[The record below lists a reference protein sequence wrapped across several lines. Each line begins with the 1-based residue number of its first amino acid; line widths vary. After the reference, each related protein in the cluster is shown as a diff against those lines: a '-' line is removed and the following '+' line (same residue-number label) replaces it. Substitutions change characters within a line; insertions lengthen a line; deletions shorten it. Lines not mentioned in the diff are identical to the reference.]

1 MYILDYLM
9 TQLKL
14 HRLNENMT
22 MLIFMNSLRIFWR
35 NLLSCLMTLIRK
47 STFVKSTIIW
57 FKKSRSLAN
66 FIFSFNDYLFIWVI
80 WFDLIWIH
88 TLLWHQFK
96 FNSWEKL
103 CYVYWMNK
111 TLWKRK
117 SLIDYMMTSRH
128 WNNKIDTMLSVMNL

>member
-117 SLIDYMMTSRH
+117 SLIDYMITSRH

>member
-1 MYILDYLM
+1 M